1 MQEMGF
7 QTEFIVHFSVYW
19 CLPVRMWQRKRKIC
33 IKSHLASSFIHL
45 SANTLGTQAST
56 STKVSDC
63 VLFPHDLP
71 LILKQE
77 YIISK
82 IQFERR
88 VVSAFCLSSAAMGR
102 DWDGCECLVLF
113 NSGWF
118 SYNHLQP
125 DTQKQIHN
133 FGLLNLI
140 LVNIWE
146 ISWPAALTAE

>member
-1 MQEMGF
+1 MRAIRQAKPGRQQAVMNAGDGLSDRIYRAF
-7 QTEFIVHFSVYW
+7 LCVLMFACPHVTEKTQDLYQITFS
-19 CLPVRMWQRKRKIC
+19 L
-33 IKSHLASSFIHL
+33 FIHP
-45 SANTLGTQAST
+45 SIRQHTGNNGAST

-113 NSGWF
+113 NSG
-118 SYNHLQP
+118 
-125 DTQKQIHN
+125 
-133 FGLLNLI
+133 
-140 LVNIWE
+140 
-146 ISWPAALTAE
+146 